1 MVAYHVFRAVAL
13 LLGFAL
19 LVCVPVGL
27 FLSLVSA
34 YVGMKAVLAAGA
46 LAAALLL
53 GLARSFRLRV
63 GALRM
68 VGTQVRR

>member
-1 MVAYHVFRAVAL
+1 MVAYHVFRTVAL

-27 FLSLVSA
+27 FVSLVSG
-34 YVGMKAVLAAGA
+34 YVGMKVILGAGA

-53 GLARSFRLRV
+53 GFARSFRLRV

-68 VGTQVRR
+68 VGTQARR